1 MSAKRAK
8 TTPHAEHE
16 ADHAQLRITS
26 EEARQVAEL
35 LRYAVSLNTTAGL
48 VSPTQ
53 RRLASTT
60 YNAVELA
67 ALIFEGKTF
76 EEAVEESSKAWTG
89 SLEEDHSRAL
99 ELLQERRDALVEAMS
114 DRLPPELLT
123 DYLEVSKDQFLE
135 LVRPDALS
143 RATPKELE
151 P

>member
-53 RRLASTT
+53 RRLATTT

-67 ALIFEGKTF
+67 ALILEGKTF
-76 EEAVEESSKAWTG
+76 DEAVEESRKTWSG
-89 SLEEDHSRAL
+89 SLEEDHRRAL
-99 ELLQERRDALVEAMS
+99 ELLQERRDALREAMS
-114 DRLPPELLT
+114 DRLPPEQLT

-135 LVRPDALS
+135 LVRPDPLN
-143 RATPKELE
+143 RATPES
-151 P
+151 